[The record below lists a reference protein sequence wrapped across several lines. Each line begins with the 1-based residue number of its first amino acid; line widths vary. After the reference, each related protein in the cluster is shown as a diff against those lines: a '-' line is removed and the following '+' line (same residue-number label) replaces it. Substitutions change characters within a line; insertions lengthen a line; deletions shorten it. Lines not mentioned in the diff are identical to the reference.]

1 VVRATCPSVAGGAFA
16 VQGEAH
22 GSAPVARAERDA
34 ITRAAAIGVQSTAHA
49 SAAIT
54 RHACRIHSFPFFP
67 SARPLPRLA
76 SLAAI

>member
-1 VVRATCPSVAGGAFA
+1 

-22 GSAPVARAERDA
+22 GSAPVTRAERDA
-34 ITRAAAIGVQSTAHA
+34 PTRAAAIGVQPTAHA

-54 RHACRIHSFPFFP
+54 RAACRIHGFLVLP

-76 SLAAI
+76 PLAAI

>member
-1 VVRATCPSVAGGAFA
+1 VRAAGPSVAGGAFA

-22 GSAPVARAERDA
+22 GSAPVTRAERHA
-34 ITRAAAIGVQSTAHA
+34 ITRAAAIGVQRTAPA

-54 RHACRIHSFPFFP
+54 YTVCRIRGLPFFL

-76 SLAAI
+76 PLAAI